1 MDAFAWLIDPL
12 PVRKFEQEFYER
24 QLCLIRRP
32 HTRYYADL
40 LDISDL
46 DTVLGTHRVRRPE
59 INLVRGEATL
69 DPGTYTD
76 AAGRVDPVAVARCFD
91 GGATVIFS
99 QLHRRVPALARFC
112 TALGRIF
119 GARMQTN
126 IYLTPPGAQ
135 GFRPHWDTHDVFV
148 LQLSGT
154 KAWSIY
160 DRPVELPLK
169 GQAFDK
175 ERDQPGPLT
184 EQFLL
189 EPGHLAYVPRGLM
202 HSATSTTEASLHIT
216 LGLMAFT
223 WTDFLLESVAGAA
236 LKDASLRQNLP
247 AGFTGDTMSVEQKA
261 RLYREKLA
269 VLETQLEPAEVWR
282 HFTDEARSAN
292 TPLYTD
298 ILETRLRSDG
308 LEMNTRLQRR
318 RDLQTDVECGAEHCV
333 ILMRDQEICLP
344 LRVRPAVEFALSGE
358 VFAVQDLPD
367 CLDDDGK
374 ITLAE
379 RLVKDGVLCRM
390 PVSAPAGT

>member
-1 MDAFAWLIDPL
+1 M
-12 PVRKFEQEFYER
+12 
-24 QLCLIRRP
+24 
-32 HTRYYADL
+32 
-40 LDISDL
+40 
-46 DTVLGTHRVRRPE
+46 
-59 INLVRGEATL
+59 
-69 DPGTYTD
+69 
-76 AAGRVDPVAVARCFD
+76 
-91 GGATVIFS
+91 
-99 QLHRRVPALARFC
+99 
-112 TALGRIF
+112 
-119 GARMQTN
+119 
-126 IYLTPPGAQ
+126 
-135 GFRPHWDTHDVFV
+135 
-148 LQLSGT
+148 
-154 KAWSIY
+154 
-160 DRPVELPLK
+160 
-169 GQAFDK
+169 
-175 ERDQPGPLT
+175 
-184 EQFLL
+184 
-189 EPGHLAYVPRGLM
+189 PRGLL
-202 HSATSTTEASLHIT
+202 HSATSTTEASLHIS

-223 WTDFLLESVAGAA
+223 WTDFLLESVAAAA

-292 TPLYTD
+292 APLYTD

-390 PVSAPAGT
+390 PVSTPAGT